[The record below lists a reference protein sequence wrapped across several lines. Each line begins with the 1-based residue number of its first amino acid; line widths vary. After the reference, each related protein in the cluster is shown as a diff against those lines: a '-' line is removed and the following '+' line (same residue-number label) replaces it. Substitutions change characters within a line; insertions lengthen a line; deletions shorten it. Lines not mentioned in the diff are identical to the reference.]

1 MSEDHGGSANIA
13 FVGCGNLGMAILSRA
28 IRSEVIDPATT
39 VVIERDAERRA
50 EASGLGARATD
61 DAAAARGA
69 QLLVLAVKPQH
80 FLEAAQAIGALSHA
94 TCVVS
99 VMAGWSSAA
108 IRATLVAGGDVDR
121 GPRVVRAMPN
131 MAAQVGVSMTA
142 IARGAG
148 ATSDDVADAVRL
160 FSAIGTAVEL
170 REELMDAAVAA
181 VGSAPAYLYLLAEA
195 QISAAETMGFDAATA
210 RAMAIQS
217 ILGAATLLAHDGRD
231 PAQLRA
237 AVTSAGGTTAAAMRV
252 FEQGGFTAMVAAAM
266 EAASGIREQERL
278 VQLKVTCAISER
290 GLEEKYSETLVKLRE
305 EYDFLTQQNGALQP
319 QLRQAHDHQAQMR
332 ENYWKEAQRHIESVV
347 ANAAR
352 REAELVAS
360 IQAGVVDPVL
370 RQQLEQVRR
379 EAECAQ
385 QEIEIWKEIPPT
397 GRIKRR
403 KRKRV
408 PRNSPGG

>member
-1 MSEDHGGSANIA
+1 
-13 FVGCGNLGMAILSRA
+13 
-28 IRSEVIDPATT
+28 
-39 VVIERDAERRA
+39 
-50 EASGLGARATD
+50 
-61 DAAAARGA
+61 
-69 QLLVLAVKPQH
+69 VKPQH

-160 FSAIGTAVEL
+160 FSAIGTAVEI

-217 ILGAATLLAHDGRD
+217 VLGAATLLAHDGRD

-266 EAASGIREQERL
+266 EAARARS
-278 VQLKVTCAISER
+278 V
-290 GLEEKYSETLVKLRE
+290 
-305 EYDFLTQQNGALQP
+305 ALG
-319 QLRQAHDHQAQMR
+319 
-332 ENYWKEAQRHIESVV
+332 K
-347 ANAAR
+347 
-352 REAELVAS
+352 
-360 IQAGVVDPVL
+360 
-370 RQQLEQVRR
+370 
-379 EAECAQ
+379 
-385 QEIEIWKEIPPT
+385 
-397 GRIKRR
+397 
-403 KRKRV
+403 
-408 PRNSPGG
+408 

>member
-1 MSEDHGGSANIA
+1 MSEDHGDSANIA

-160 FSAIGTAVEL
+160 FSAIGTAVEI

-181 VGSAPAYLYLLAEA
+181 VGSAPAYLFLLAEA

-217 ILGAATLLAHDGRD
+217 ILGAATLLAQDGRD

-252 FEQGGFTAMVAAAM
+252 FEQGGFTAMVATAM
-266 EAASGIREQERL
+266 EAARAR
-278 VQLKVTCAISER
+278 
-290 GLEEKYSETLVKLRE
+290 
-305 EYDFLTQQNGALQP
+305 
-319 QLRQAHDHQAQMR
+319 
-332 ENYWKEAQRHIESVV
+332 SV
-347 ANAAR
+347 
-352 REAELVAS
+352 EL
-360 IQAGVVDPVL
+360 G
-370 RQQLEQVRR
+370 
-379 EAECAQ
+379 
-385 QEIEIWKEIPPT
+385 K
-397 GRIKRR
+397 
-403 KRKRV
+403 
-408 PRNSPGG
+408 